1 MTPSTRPTRPARLK
15 PLVSSL
21 ALAIAMA
28 SGSSQAALGTFQPRT
43 MAPSAGQLMLREA
56 IANGD
61 TRHVGWMPSRL
72 QVGSESTAII
82 DAWRARR
89 PEQVIPV
96 RDGSRGGV
104 NRVVTNCN
112 DAGAGSL
119 RAVIAIAND
128 NDTIDL
134 TQLACGTITL
144 TTGEIVIEDANID
157 IVGPG
162 ADQMAIDGNENSA
175 VLVHTGLGTLVIDGV
190 EIRDG
195 LKYADSGGVAGGCV
209 FSLGSVSLFDS
220 EVNSCTLWTTAA
232 DSSAFGGG
240 VYAQGDVVLSNSLV
254 SGNTSANKY
263 SNGINGDNGAQ
274 GSSPRAYGG
283 GVSALGSVTVISSL
297 VVNNGAS
304 SAESSSYGGG
314 IHANGG
320 LLAKYSQFSDNAA
333 GSGGGLAVRGT
344 ADITITRSTIS
355 GNESSLAGGAYLSVD
370 GAAGTISINNSTVS
384 GNTAE
389 SKYAGLMIAG
399 DDSEKTINATTIT
412 RNISESAD
420 IGAGLQLFAGAIV
433 EMRSTIVSGNQ
444 VDQGG
449 GIFDPSDIGAS
460 GSGALVLG
468 GFVKNNLVLQSDV
481 PLPPSTIIGLAK
493 VSSLRDNGGP
503 TPTHALRGNSVAL
516 DNGTATLDDSNDQRA
531 SGFERIIGDSA
542 DIGAFEFNVS
552 DLVFADDYDDEDE
565 NK

>member
-1 MTPSTRPTRPARLK
+1 MASYSRPIRSARLK

-21 ALAIAMA
+21 ALAIAML
-28 SGSSQAALGTFQPRT
+28 SGSGQAAHGTFQPRIA
-43 MAPSAGQLMLREA
+43 APSTGQLMLREA
-56 IANGD
+56 IAGGD
-61 TRHVGWMPSRL
+61 TRNAGWQPSRL
-72 QVGSESTAII
+72 QVGDESTALI

-96 RDGSRGGV
+96 WDGSRGGV

-119 RAVIAIAND
+119 RAVVAIAND

-162 ADQMAIDGNENSA
+162 ADQMTIDGNENSA
-175 VLVHTGLGTLVIDGV
+175 VLVHTGLGTLLIDGV

-220 EVNSCTLWTTAA
+220 EVNSCTLWTTAG

-240 VYAQGDVVLSNSLV
+240 VYAQGDVLLSNSLV

-263 SNGINGDNGAQ
+263 SNGIEGAQ
-274 GSSPRAYGG
+274 GGSPRAYGG

-297 VVNNGAS
+297 VVNNGTAS
-304 SAESSSYGGG
+304 TESSSYGGG

-320 LLAKYSQFSDNAA
+320 LLAKYSQFSENAA
-333 GSGGGLAVRGT
+333 GNGGGLAVRGT
-344 ADITITRSTIS
+344 NDIVIQRSTIS
-355 GNESSLAGGAYLSVD
+355 GNESSIAGGAYVSVN
-370 GAAGTISINNSTVS
+370 GAAGAISINNSTVS

-389 SKYAGLMIAG
+389 TKYGGLMVGG

-412 RNISESAD
+412 GNVSESVD
-420 IGAGLQLFAGAIV
+420 MGAGLQLFAGAIV

-444 VDQGG
+444 ALVGATLE
-449 GIFDPSDIGAS
+449 PSDIGSS

-468 GFVKNNLVLQSDV
+468 GPFKNNLVLQSDV
-481 PLPPSTIIGLAK
+481 PLPNSTIIGLAK

-516 DNGTATLDDSNDQRA
+516 DNGTSALDDSTDQRA
-531 SGFERIIGDSA
+531 SGFQRIIGVSA
-542 DIGAFEFNVS
+542 DIGAFEFDLS

>member
-1 MTPSTRPTRPARLK
+1 
-15 PLVSSL
+15 LVSSL
-21 ALAIAMA
+21 ALAIAML
-28 SGSSQAALGTFQPRT
+28 SGSSQAAHGTFQPQIA
-43 MAPSAGQLMLREA
+43 APSTGQLMLREA
-56 IANGD
+56 IAGGD
-61 TRHVGWMPSRL
+61 TRHAGWQPSRL
-72 QVGSESTAII
+72 QAGDESTALI

-89 PEQVIPV
+89 PEHVVPV
-96 RDGSRGGV
+96 WDGSRGGV

-119 RAVIAIAND
+119 RAVVDIANTG
-128 NDTIDL
+128 DTIDL

-144 TTGEIVIEDANID
+144 TTGEIVIPDNDID
-157 IVGPG
+157 IIGPG
-162 ADQMAIDGNENSA
+162 ADQMTIDGNENSA

-220 EVNSCTLWTTAA
+220 EVNSCTLWTTAG

-240 VYAQGDVVLSNSLV
+240 VYAQGNVVLSNSLV

-263 SNGINGDNGAQ
+263 SNGIEGAQ
-274 GSSPRAYGG
+274 GGSPRAYGG
-283 GVSALGSVTVISSL
+283 GVSSLGSVTVISSL
-297 VVNNGAS
+297 VVNNGTAS
-304 SAESSSYGGG
+304 TESSSYGGG

-333 GSGGGLAVRGT
+333 GNGGGLAVRGT
-344 ADITITRSTIS
+344 GDITIQRSTIS
-355 GNESSLAGGAYLSVD
+355 GNEASIAGGAYVSVD
-370 GAAGTISINNSTVS
+370 GAAGAISINNSTVS

-389 SKYAGLMIAG
+389 NKYAGLMVGG

-412 RNISESAD
+412 GNLSESAD
-420 IGAGLQLFAGAIV
+420 VGAGLQLFAGALV

-449 GIFDPSDIGAS
+449 GIFDPSDIGSS

-468 GFVKNNLVLQSDV
+468 GPFKNNLVLQSDV
-481 PLPPSTIIGLAK
+481 PLPNSTIIGLAK

-516 DNGTATLDDSNDQRA
+516 DNGTSALDDSTDQRA
-531 SGFERIIGDSA
+531 SGFERIIGASA
-542 DIGAFEFNVS
+542 DIGAFEFDLS